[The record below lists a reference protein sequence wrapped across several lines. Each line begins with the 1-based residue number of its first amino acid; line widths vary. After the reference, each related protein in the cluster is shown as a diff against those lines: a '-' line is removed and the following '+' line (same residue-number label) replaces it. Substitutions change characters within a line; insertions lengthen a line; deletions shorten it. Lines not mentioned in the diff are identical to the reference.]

1 MHTNLILAGKKI
13 KQLAPCKQ
21 QADGTLEKDEMM
33 KSRLCLTFLAR
44 ASSRGSVSTFAFA
57 RALTLTIALTSAL
70 ALSACERNQRSDISP
85 PWPNASV
92 GVKLRD
98 GMKYDEPAV
107 RGKIVDA
114 VTKQP
119 IQGVMIYGFYATS
132 NGTLAGGKTFGEHVK
147 SFEAETDANGVFTLP
162 AWDTGDRA
170 IKGEVTQSFPV
181 IAIYKPGY
189 DLWNDTMSSIRQWK
203 PKSGIVGTEVEIKD
217 GVRDWTKFPHQ
228 LFPITKEYDRYES
241 LSSGSRMM
249 GIVGECGWEVYAKTL
264 LVRHAE
270 AINMKRRLIPADRRN
285 ADDMPKDA
293 YPLGVN
299 NRTPEATAIENLL
312 VTPVYLHKLRD
323 TFRAAGASWKCSS
336 PEKLLND
343 VESKLSKP

>member
-1 MHTNLILAGKKI
+1 MILAGKKI

-44 ASSRGSVSTFAFA
+44 ASSGGSVSTFAFA

-217 GVRDWTKFPHQ
+217 GVRDWTKYPHQ

-241 LSSGSRMM
+241 LSSGSRMIGM
-249 GIVGECGWEVYAKTL
+249 VGECGWESYVKTL
-264 LVRHAE
+264 LVMHNERKAMIKQYVLLENIDQDGYIKEGKPRTNPHVE
-270 AINMKRRLIPADRRN
+270 YLTHTFVDRVIQQFNESSN
-285 ADDMPKDA
+285 A
-293 YPLGVN
+293 
-299 NRTPEATAIENLL
+299 
-312 VTPVYLHKLRD
+312 
-323 TFRAAGASWKCSS
+323 WKCAN
-336 PEKLLND
+336 PKTKFAEK
-343 VESKLSKP
+343 K